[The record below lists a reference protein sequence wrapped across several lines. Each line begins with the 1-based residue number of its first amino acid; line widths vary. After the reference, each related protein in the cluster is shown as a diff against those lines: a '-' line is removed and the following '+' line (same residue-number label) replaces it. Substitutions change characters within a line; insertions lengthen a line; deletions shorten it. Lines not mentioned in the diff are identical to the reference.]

1 MIEPTISLS
10 QEQIHSFHE
19 DGFLVLNA
27 ITTEEEVEQL
37 REIYDRLFSDRTGW
51 DQGVSSIWRV
61 PMRMINH
68 AFRKCS
74 VPAVLR
80 PS

>member
-37 REIYDRLFSDRTGW
+37 REIYDRLFFGSH
-51 DQGVSSIWRV
+51 GVGSGESI
-61 PMRMINH
+61 
-68 AFRKCS
+68 
-74 VPAVLR
+74 
-80 PS
+80 